1 MIALPSIYAGNIL
14 IEACGPIPTEKELI
28 EGLVDLPAMPSPIV
42 NWQSQSHLALHE
54 MQALE
59 DFYIPAKTSKDIAL
73 TIGLGVRNGYRARN
87 PAAAETAS
95 MIRGRPPSRFALIP
109 PWMMSVCGIPG
120 IGKSQSILRSLM
132 QFPGQVIEHARFP
145 GVVGPFLQLVY
156 LHIDV
161 PGTGRLI
168 DLAKALMRAT
178 DEALQ
183 TDEFAEVLRA
193 KNSRPWDLFN
203 RWLQVAR
210 RHFLGIVFFDEAQ
223 NLFKLET
230 KREREKIRKTE
241 TRPQAL
247 RLIED
252 ETLKAIL
259 NIANTWKIPV
269 GFSMTPDGL
278 AAFETRLAATQ
289 RLCSEGH
296 HEFSVATSAEDWYFA
311 NQLLP
316 ELEVYQYL
324 PQRMTIGPNERKA
337 IYEETAYNP
346 RIMIKAW
353 KHGQRVAIDAGACHF
368 GIEHIRNA
376 MNTFLAPL
384 KPAVKAL
391 LSKNPERLQMYQDL
405 LPPPKF
411 WQTV

>member
-1 MIALPSIYAGNIL
+1 MIALPSIYTGNIL
-14 IEACGPIPTEKELI
+14 IEACGPIPTEKDLVA
-28 EGLVDLPAMPSPIV
+28 GLVDIPARSEPIT

-59 DFYIPAKTSKDIAL
+59 GLFVPPKTSKDIAL
-73 TIGLGVRNGYRARN
+73 TVGLGVRNGYRVRN

-95 MIRGRPPSRFALIP
+95 MIRGRPPSQFALIP

-132 QFPGQVIEHARFP
+132 QFPGQVIEHTSFP
-145 GVVGPFLQLVY
+145 GVVGPFLQLIY

-210 RHFLGIVFFDEAQ
+210 RHFLGVVFFDEAQ

-230 KREREKIRKTE
+230 KRERERIRKTE

-252 ETLKAIL
+252 ATLKAIL

-269 GFSMTPDGL
+269 GFSMMPEGL

-296 HEFSVATSAEDWYFA
+296 HEFSVATSAEDWYSA

-316 ELEVYQYL
+316 ELELYQYL
-324 PQRMTIGPNERKA
+324 PQRMTIGPVQRQA
-337 IYEETAYNP
+337 IYEATAYNP

-353 KHGQRVAIDAGACHF
+353 KMGQRVAIEKNSSRF
-368 GIEHIRNA
+368 KIEHIRAA
-376 MNTFLAPL
+376 MDTYLAPL

-391 LSKNPERLQMYQDL
+391 LSKDPERLQMYQDL

-411 WQTV
+411 WQSV